1 MTPEDAKSYLSA
13 ALHEILK
20 IETTKTRLN
29 SLRISE
35 DEQKLKRRLSE
46 FLLSNHQGQTLTLV
60 AYALLSVLTPDR
72 SVKFEPHKL
81 NQSGASSRE
90 KADIDCY
97 RNDVFVAGFEIKDK
111 EYSMQDVQHARSK
124 VREHGGEFM
133 FITRQKFIEP
143 NIVNQTLEAGINEVI
158 TIESLVSL
166 ALSLSIPPSMILDKI
181 RSGAEQINAT
191 NELILQLESI
201 LEMDFELSTS
211 R

>member
-1 MTPEDAKSYLSA
+1 
-13 ALHEILK
+13 
-20 IETTKTRLN
+20 
-29 SLRISE
+29 
-35 DEQKLKRRLSE
+35 
-46 FLLSNHQGQTLTLV
+46 
-60 AYALLSVLTPDR
+60 
-72 SVKFEPHKL
+72 
-81 NQSGASSRE
+81 
-90 KADIDCY
+90 
-97 RNDVFVAGFEIKDK
+97 
-111 EYSMQDVQHARSK
+111 
-124 VREHGGEFM
+124 M